1 MIRALTTLAGIFA
14 CSAAIAAEPVVVPE
28 FSFDTNENFALSVM
42 LQAQVV
48 DGLIEAGHIVL
59 DHGVVAREVGD
70 AAVDRCMESPSCPQ
84 NILPRLP
91 AQVAVVV
98 KIAREGAA
106 LVGHV
111 ELWEQSRTSAME
123 VRDIP
128 IAPGNEHLFVAEV
141 SQATSELLA
150 RLPPSTNESL
160 MAAARMI
167 SGQSASAG
175 GPVAPQPQPVAPQ
188 PVMPQ
193 PSLAPVI
200 TPVDPRPIAPV
211 PQPAY
216 PQPAYPQPGYPQ
228 PQPYPQTSYPQP
240 GVPQPYG
247 QPGPVQPVPG
257 QPGPAFVDLDGGT
270 KKDRSHKGP
279 TPGRANSAVDYGQ
292 TDIRKAL
299 EGTGLRYRHV
309 LGAEGNLRKSG
320 MDPRDWLY
328 KATPHSGRLV
338 FEPRVGIG
346 IGDTDR
352 QADVRVE
359 ITDGNKTGEWYQ
371 EGPLPGR
378 RVRGGLFVGYAPV
391 AYFDLGVMAG
401 LQYGKRYF
409 TTGYYRRIGA
419 NTDEAASD
427 LLSVDAIQFI
437 VQPRARAY
445 IVPTGP
451 AKPFLFVGG
460 DFRMF
465 DNYQIAQPADVTY
478 PVPVG
483 GVVPGAVGGGGLLI
497 DPSPIVGF
505 FVEGSYIRHFGLR
518 AAAADYLTWEH
529 TKPPPPSGSES
540 TISIV
545 GGVQF
550 RL

>member
-1 MIRALTTLAGIFA
+1 MFRALTSLLLIALAR
-14 CSAAIAAEPVVVPE
+14 SADAAEPVVVPE
-28 FSFDTNENFALSVM
+28 FSFDTNENFAMSVM

-48 DGLIEAGHIVL
+48 DGLTEAGHIVL
-59 DHGVVAREVGD
+59 DQTMVAREVGE
-70 AAVDRCMESPSCPQ
+70 AAIDRCMENPSCPQ
-84 NILPRLP
+84 AILPQLP

-98 KIAREGAA
+98 RISREGATR
-106 LVGHV
+106 VGHV

-128 IAPGNEHLFVAEV
+128 INPGNEHLFVQEI
-141 SQATSELLA
+141 SQATTDLLG
-150 RLPPSTNESL
+150 RLPPSTTESL

-175 GPVAPQPQPVAPQ
+175 PSTVPAPVPVA
-188 PVMPQ
+188 PQ

-200 TPVDPRPIAPV
+200 SPVDPGAV
-211 PQPAY
+211 SLVQPA
-216 PQPAYPQPGYPQ
+216 
-228 PQPYPQTSYPQP
+228 
-240 GVPQPYG
+240 
-247 QPGPVQPVPG
+247 PGPVQPM
-257 QPGPAFVDLDGGT
+257 PAP
-270 KKDRSHKGP
+270 SYPQP
-279 TPGRANSAVDYGQ
+279 TPVPVQPAPPQPRVTGGRVDYSQ
-292 TDIRKAL
+292 TDIRTVL
-299 EGTGLRYRHV
+299 EGTGLRYRHI
-309 LGAEGNLRKSG
+309 LGAEGNLRNSG

-328 KATPHSGRLV
+328 KATPHGGRLV
-338 FEPRVGIG
+338 VEPRIGLG
-346 IGDTDR
+346 IGDVDR

-359 ITDGNKTGEWYQ
+359 ITDGAKTGEWYQ
-371 EGPLPGR
+371 EGPVAAR
-378 RVRGGLFVGYAPV
+378 RIRGGLFVGYAPV
-391 AYFDLGVMAG
+391 AYFDFGAMVG

-409 TTGYYRRIGA
+409 TTGYFRAVGA
-419 NTDEAASD
+419 NTDEAASE

-451 AKPFLFVGG
+451 AKPFLFIGG
-460 DFRMF
+460 DIRMF
-465 DNYQIAQPADVTY
+465 DNYQIAQPPDVTY

-483 GVVPGAVGGGGLLI
+483 GVVPGFVAGGGLLI

-518 AAAADYLTWEH
+518 AAAADYLDWAYS
-529 TKPPPPSGSES
+529 KPAAPIGSES
-540 TISIV
+540 TISLI